1 LNHTYKEII
10 AFIRELYQKP
20 EGFIPLH
27 APVFNGNEKKYL
39 EECIDTTFVSSVG
52 KFVDEFEIKMAE
64 YTGAKKA
71 VVCVNGTN
79 ALHLALMMVGV
90 ESDTEVIT
98 QPLTFIATA
107 NAISY
112 CGAHPVF
119 LDVDLDT
126 LGLSPKSLKTWLETS
141 TIKQI
146 NKSTNQQQTI
156 NKTTGR
162 PITACVPMHT
172 FGHPARI
179 DEIVAICNE
188 YNIPVVEDAA
198 ESLGSFYKGQHT
210 GTFGKIGILSFNG
223 NKILTTGGGGMLL
236 FQDEELAKKA
246 KHLTTQA
253 KVPHS
258 WEFVHDEIGYNYRMP
273 NINAALGLAQLE
285 QLPQFLE
292 SKRNI
297 AYAYNEF
304 FKTLNGLNHSKLSQP
319 STTKQINDS
328 TLQQLNDSTHQ
339 QFNASTIQH
348 IAEPTNASSNYW
360 LNCIL
365 LPDRIERDEF
375 LKITNENGVMTRPVW
390 ELMNR
395 LPMFKLSET
404 DALINA
410 NIIADRLVNIPSSSI
425 LQ

>member
-1 LNHTYKEII
+1 MNNTYKEII
-10 AFIRELYQKP
+10 AFIRHLYHQP
-20 EGFIPLH
+20 TGFIPLH

-39 EECIDTTFVSSVG
+39 EECIDSTFVSSVG

-90 ESDTEVIT
+90 ERDTEVIT

-119 LDVDLDT
+119 LDVDMDT
-126 LGLSPKSLKTWLETS
+126 LGLSPNALKTWLESS
-141 TIKQI
+141 TIKRI
-146 NKSTNQQQTI
+146 NKSTHQHQTI
-156 NKTTGR
+156 NKTTRR
-162 PITACVPMHT
+162 PISACVPMHT

-188 YNIPVVEDAA
+188 YNIPVLEDAA
-198 ESLGSFYKGQHT
+198 ESLGSYYKGQHT
-210 GTFGKIGILSFNG
+210 GTFGKIGVLSFNG
-223 NKILTTGGGGMLL
+223 NKIITTGGGGMLL

-253 KVPHS
+253 KVPHA

-285 QLPQFLE
+285 QLPMFLE
-292 SKRNI
+292 SKRLI
-297 AYAYNEF
+297 AHAYNEF
-304 FKTLNGLNHSKLSQP
+304 FQTLNGLNHSKLSQP
-319 STTKQINDS
+319 STTKQINES
-328 TLQQLNDSTHQ
+328 TTKQINDSTYQ

-348 IAEPTNASSNYW
+348 IQEPSNSSSNYW

-365 LPDRIERDEF
+365 LPSLKERDEF

-395 LPMFKLSET
+395 LPMFDLLET
-404 DALINA
+404 DDLVNSTNIANRLI
-410 NIIADRLVNIPSSSI
+410 NIPSSPI
-425 LQ
+425 IK